1 MSLISALHTSFIGI
15 RNTESHLNAAS
26 SNITNSDKTGYTRKV
41 YEDDYVTTSSGTV
54 PAGGTLVTADY
65 DQYLYK
71 SMVEDASDSGYYE
84 VISDYLSNYSSRLG
98 DPDGDSTL
106 SSALD
111 DLAAAFDALTQ
122 TPEDSSLKSEVIRNA
137 ELLTYE
143 VRDLSSSVQSLRLQA
158 DSDIEAAT
166 TDINKSLSTLESLN
180 EKISLAQAKGESTAD
195 FEDERRVELENI
207 SSYLNIDYFVDG
219 NNQLKIYTG
228 GRALLDSKA
237 HTLDYTA
244 ASTVNGSVTYPGGFS
259 AISLDGVDITTSI
272 TNGKLGGL
280 IELRDTTL
288 VQEQDK
294 LDAFATSLM
303 DKMNAIHN
311 ESASLPGKSQMT
323 GSTSGLAG
331 GLVSGATGSVRIA
344 TIDEDGTILSV
355 ADIDLSATTTIDDIV
370 SAINAAL
377 GPDVTASL
385 TSDGDFQITSN
396 NSGAG
401 LVLNPLDSDIGGES
415 FSSYFGLNDL
425 FTGTGAADL
434 YVAEDLR
441 DNPDYL
447 GTAQLSD
454 TASSG
459 EAGIAAGDGSLAEEM
474 QDAFSSNMSFAAAG
488 GFSAGS
494 FSLSSYANK
503 ITAAIASQADQAD
516 GEYSSVSAVYAQTKT
531 SLQNLSGVNIDEEM
545 TRIVE
550 LQSKYEAAATLVA
563 TIQDL
568 FSELIAA
575 VR

>member
-71 SMVEDASDSGYYE
+71 SMVGDASDSGYYE

-166 TDINKSLSTLESLN
+166 TDINQSLSTLENLN

-195 FEDERRVELENI
+195 FEDERRVDLENI

-219 NNQLKIYTG
+219 DNQLKIYTG

-244 ASTVNGSVTYPGGFS
+244 ASIVNGSVTYPGGFS

-280 IELRDTTL
+280 IDLRDTTL

-303 DKMNAIHN
+303 DGMNALHN
-311 ESASLPGKSQMT
+311 ESASIPGMSQMT

-331 GLVSGATGSVRIA
+331 NIVSGATGSVRIA

-355 ADIDLSATTTIDDIV
+355 ADIDLGATTTIDDIIA
-370 SAINAAL
+370 SINAAL

-385 TSDGDFQITSN
+385 TSDGKFQITAN

-401 LVLNPLDSDIGGES
+401 LALNQLDSDIGGER

-459 EAGIAAGDGSLAEEM
+459 ETGIAAGDGSLTEDM
-474 QDAFSSNMSFAAAG
+474 QNAFASNMSFAAAG

-516 GEYSSVSAVYAQTKT
+516 EEYSSASAVYAQTKT